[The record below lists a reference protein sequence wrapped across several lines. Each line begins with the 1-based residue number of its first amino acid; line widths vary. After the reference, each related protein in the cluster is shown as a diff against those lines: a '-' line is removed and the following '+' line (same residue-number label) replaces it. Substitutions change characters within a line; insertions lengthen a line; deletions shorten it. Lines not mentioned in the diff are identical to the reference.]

1 MEVPQIQYID
11 RAVDIQ
17 VVHGRWWFLFFMG
30 PVYVP
35 EACDVRL
42 MVAAI
47 LKEKLTL
54 KSPDEVDTA
63 VWNPGTNSEN
73 ASERLYT
80 ANSRAWGRP
89 RT

>member
-1 MEVPQIQYID
+1 
-11 RAVDIQ
+11 
-17 VVHGRWWFLFFMG
+17 
-30 PVYVP
+30 
-35 EACDVRL
+35 
-42 MVAAI
+42 MVTAI

-54 KSPDEVDTA
+54 KLLDEVDTA
-63 VWNPGTNSEN
+63 VWNPGTNLEN